1 MAAGTLDKCV
11 LGGGDTGPRGPSRS
25 IGVQSAVRL
34 EALTCSVIN
43 YFSFHVFFSLYS
55 HFWWGLNQ
63 VGEG

>member
-1 MAAGTLDKCV
+1 MAAGTLDKC
-11 LGGGDTGPRGPSRS
+11 GGDTGPRGPSRS

-43 YFSFHVFFSLYS
+43 YFSFLVFFLYS